1 MTPKQKAQQ
10 LVSKYYD
17 LICNLIEV
25 KNGKE
30 QGERYKIIMPISK
43 KCALIAIDEILND
56 DWFILNLEDLIA
68 RKEYWE
74 EVKQEIINL

>member
-1 MTPKQKAQQ
+1 MTHKKKAQE
-10 LVSKYYD
+10 LFSKYYAE
-17 LICNLIEV
+17 ICNLIEV

-56 DWFILNLEDLIA
+56 DWYIINLEDLLA

-74 EVKQEIINL
+74 EVKKEIINF

>member
-30 QGERYKIIMPISK
+30 QGERYNIIMPISK
-43 KCALIAIDEILND
+43 KCALIAVDEILNE
-56 DWFILNLEDLIA
+56 DWFILNLEDLLA

-74 EVKQEIINL
+74 EVKQEINNL